1 MGRSKKLLA
10 LGIVCSLLLGGCGN
24 NTQTSTDSS
33 PEPKAAT
40 EAASRAA
47 NGVVMITTK
56 SGKSGNRRE
65 GDPQGCM
72 VGNNDQGSA
81 LLSD

>member
-33 PEPKAAT
+33 PGT
-40 EAASRAA
+40 EGC
-47 NGVVMITTK
+47 NGSGFRTK

>member
-40 EAASRAA
+40 EAASEQ
-47 NGVVMITTK
+47 K